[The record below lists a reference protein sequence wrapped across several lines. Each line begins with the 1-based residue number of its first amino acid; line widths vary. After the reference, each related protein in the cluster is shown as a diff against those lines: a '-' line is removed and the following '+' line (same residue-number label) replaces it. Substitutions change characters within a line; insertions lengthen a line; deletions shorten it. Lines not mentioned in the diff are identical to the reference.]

1 MLKSTMNQSKL
12 NSPAN
17 GRPQTLK
24 GFRDFLPKEM
34 AIRNYV
40 KNTLTEVFENFGFLP
55 LETPAL
61 EYSSVLKGK
70 YSNETDDKLGYFF
83 KDNGDREIGLRYD
96 LTVPV
101 SKVLAIYANTDKISL
116 PFKRY
121 QIQPVWR
128 AENTQRGRYRE
139 FVQCDVDIFG
149 TDSPISDAEI
159 ISIIYTGT
167 QKLNFKN
174 AIIKIN
180 SRAVLSDILDKS
192 NIKTNQSS
200 ILQSL
205 DKIDKIGEDG
215 VKEEFISKGLTEAQ
229 INDLFKYIKQAQ
241 PDENLQK
248 VLNLLSSFNIPKE
261 AYIFDPTLVRGCDYY
276 TGTIFEVTVNEANGS
291 IGGGG
296 RYDKLI
302 ETLGGPQISAVG
314 FAFGF
319 ERVVDVIEKLNLLP
333 ELNKSKTKI
342 LIANFGSE
350 TQNESIKLV
359 SQLRQLE
366 ISSAIYPDSDK
377 LGKQIKYALDLG
389 IKYLAIIGTDEVKNN
404 VITLKDLDKQEQ
416 QSLSFEELVKILK

>member
-1 MLKSTMNQSKL
+1 MNQSNIK
-12 NSPAN
+12 
-17 GRPQTLK
+17 PQTLK

-70 YSNETDDKLGYFF
+70 YSSETDDKLGYFF
-83 KDNGDREIGLRYD
+83 KDNGNREIGLRYD

-149 TDSPISDAEI
+149 TDSPIADAEI

-180 SRAVLSDILDKS
+180 SRAVLLDILAKS
-192 NIKTNQSS
+192 GIVENQNSA
-200 ILQSL
+200 LQSL

-248 VLNLLSSFNIPKE
+248 VLDLLSSFNIPSD

-276 TGTIFEVTVNEANGS
+276 TGTIFEVCVNEANGS

-319 ERVVDVIEKLNLLP
+319 ERVIDVIEKLNLLP

-342 LIANFGSE
+342 LVANFGPE
-350 TQNESIKLV
+350 TQNESVKLV

-366 ISSAIYPDSDK
+366 ISSTIYPDSDK
-377 LGKQIKYALDLG
+377 IGKQIKYALDLG

-416 QSLSFEELVKILK
+416 KSLSFEELVKILK